1 MYIRGKRQFT
11 LAGEGWPLQ
20 DPELEG
26 RIWLY
31 EEPKPAGI
39 HSFDKRL
46 LATNKDP

>member
-20 DPELEG
+20 DPEH
-26 RIWLY
+26 

-46 LATNKDP
+46 LATNKDL